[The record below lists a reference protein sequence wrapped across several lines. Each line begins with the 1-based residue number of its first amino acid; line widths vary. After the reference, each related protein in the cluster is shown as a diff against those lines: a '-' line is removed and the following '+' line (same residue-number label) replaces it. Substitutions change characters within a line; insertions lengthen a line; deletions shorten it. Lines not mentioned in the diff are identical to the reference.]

1 MVINGGEGRFKNSR
15 TKDFHI
21 DFWISEGGTTEMKNL
36 FVPIILI

>member
-21 DFWISEGGTTEMKNL
+21 DFLLGFFL
-36 FVPIILI
+36 DF